1 MKAGNMLYPLPAV
14 LVSTRGRDGKDNLL
28 TVAWTGTINTN
39 PPMVYIS
46 VRKSRYS
53 YQALHETGVFVI
65 NLTTENLAGAADFC
79 GVRSGRDLDKFAYCG
94 LHKEEA
100 DQIDAALVEESPV
113 NIECRVTEEKELGSH
128 VMFLAEVLAVH
139 ADSAYMDEKETFHL
153 EEAKPIV
160 YSHGSYFSLG
170 KELGKFGYSVRRR
183 KKDDP
188 LDQADQKG
196 KPKASGKPKAGKTG
210 KTGKRKGSK

>member
-1 MKAGNMLYPLPAV
+1 MKVSWKPGNMLYPLPAV
-14 LVSTRGRDGKDNLL
+14 LVSTRGRDGRDNLL

-53 YQALHETGVFVI
+53 YQAIHETGVFAI
-65 NLTTENLAGAADFC
+65 NLTTEELAFATDFC
-79 GVRSGRDLDKFAYCG
+79 GVRSGRDLDKFEACH

-100 DQIDAALVEESPV
+100 DEIAVSLLSESPV

-139 ADSAYMDEKETFHL
+139 ADSDYVDEKQSFHL
-153 EEAKPIV
+153 EKAHPIV
-160 YSHGSYFSLG
+160 YSHGTYFGLG
-170 KELGKFGYSVRRR
+170 KKLGTFGYSVMKAKKKKPQR
-183 KKDDP
+183 KK
-188 LDQADQKG
+188 K
-196 KPKASGKPKAGKTG
+196 SRS
-210 KTGKRKGSK
+210 KRPENRKRRSDSL